1 MSTLKPID
9 HQNIVLRLL
18 ARTAASDAQHLATLA
33 QAYKLPVSL
42 HQIRV
47 ACDELVAQRFV
58 GRTPYGYRLTTWG
71 ERELPAL
78 PLLES
83 YYTASSKHNDSGAIE
98 ARHESQ
104 CLCVKCL
111 GGAA

>member
-1 MSTLKPID
+1 MSTLNPID

-18 ARTAASDAQHLATLA
+18 ARSAACDAQRLATLA

-42 HQIRV
+42 HQVRV
-47 ACDELVAQRFV
+47 ACDALVEQQFV
-58 GRTPYGYRLTTWG
+58 ARTITGYRLTTHG
-71 ERELPAL
+71 ECELPGV

-83 YYTASSKHNDSGAIE
+83 YYIAPA
-98 ARHESQ
+98 
-104 CLCVKCL
+104 

>member
-1 MSTLKPID
+1 MSILKPID

-18 ARTAASDAQHLATLA
+18 ARSAACDAQHIATLA

-47 ACDELVAQRFV
+47 ACDELCEQQFVA
-58 GRTPYGYRLTTWG
+58 RTIHGYRLSYWG
-71 ERELPAL
+71 ARELPAL

-83 YYTASSKHNDSGAIE
+83 YYTA
-98 ARHESQ
+98 
-104 CLCVKCL
+104 
-111 GGAA
+111 GGVTHAAG

>member
-1 MSTLKPID
+1 MPSLKPID

-18 ARTAASDAQHLATLA
+18 ARSASCDAQHLATLA
-33 QAYKLPVSL
+33 QAYKLPISL
-42 HQIRV
+42 HQVRL

-58 GRTPYGYRLTTWG
+58 WRTPYGYRLTTWG

-83 YYTASSKHNDSGAIE
+83 YYVA
-98 ARHESQ
+98 
-104 CLCVKCL
+104 
-111 GGAA
+111 GGATHAAE

>member
-1 MSTLKPID
+1 MITLNPID

-18 ARTAASDAQHLATLA
+18 ARSAACDAHHVATLA
-33 QAYKLPVSL
+33 QAYKLPISL
-42 HQIRV
+42 HQVRV

-71 ERELPAL
+71 ERELPDV

-83 YYTASSKHNDSGAIE
+83 YYSMTPKQAEHLETRQFSRSE
-98 ARHESQ
+98 M
-104 CLCVKCL
+104 V
-111 GGAA
+111 GGGS

>member
-1 MSTLKPID
+1 MSILNPVD

-18 ARTAASDAQHLATLA
+18 ARSAACDVQHIATLA
-33 QAYKLPVSL
+33 QAYKLPVSM

-58 GRTPYGYRLTTWG
+58 GRTPYGYRLTTCG

-83 YYTASSKHNDSGAIE
+83 YCVAE
-98 ARHESQ
+98 A
-104 CLCVKCL
+104 